1 MKKNQPLF
9 LAWTFLTILLLY
21 SWYRISALTGG
32 HFCYSLDDAFIH
44 MAVAK
49 NLGLHGVW
57 GITPDAFGS
66 ASSSPLYTI
75 LLASLFCIG
84 VNSYLAGLWINI
96 LAAYGVLF
104 TVHSILLKYALPA
117 IGRTIV
123 LLSLIILFPFTVII
137 LTGMEHLLHFWF
149 ALLFIQGIVEM
160 ISADNINGRKLLLVS
175 CWGALMVATRFE
187 GLFILGAACLLLL
200 FYKKIIAAF
209 TTGFVAAL
217 PVVIFAIISVAYGG
231 YILPNSVLLKSSGG
245 PAGPGALSHA
255 LQEIL
260 IYRLMYG
267 NSTIMGLFQ
276 ADKAYTGQSS
286 ISGTSLL
293 RILIIVPLLVVLVK
307 TKLSGNTTKQA
318 VNMGIILSIG
328 GALHLAL
335 AAVGWMFRY
344 EAYLIGLAIINIG
357 LLLWCLWPGITSL
370 YAGSVWPQRLVMVL
384 LLFFVASPLLARAMA
399 GYRSTYRAC
408 RNIYDQQVQ
417 MGRFL
422 QQYYPGVPV
431 AANDVGAVSFLSE
444 SRIVDIWGLGNNEI
458 ARSKLTGHYSAE
470 YLKKL
475 LKREKV
481 KIAVMY
487 PDWYEASLYQN
498 WAETGSWTIQDN
510 VVCADPTV
518 RFFALDSAD
527 APALKRN
534 LEAFQAQLPGSVN
547 VGYGVYKKM
556 AEK

>member
-1 MKKNQPLF
+1 MKKHQPLYI
-9 LAWTFLTILLLY
+9 AWTFLTVLLLY
-21 SWYRISALTGG
+21 SWYRIAALTGG

-66 ASSSPLYTI
+66 ASSSPLYTV
-75 LLASLFCIG
+75 LLASLFRIG

-96 LAAYGVLF
+96 IAAYGVLY
-104 TVHSILLKYALPA
+104 TVHRILLKYGLPA
-117 IGRTIV
+117 IGETIV
-123 LLSLIILFPFTVII
+123 LFSLIVLFPFTVII

-149 ALLFIQGIVEM
+149 ALLFIQGVVEM
-160 ISADNINGRKLLLVS
+160 ISAEYINTRKLLLVS
-175 CWGALMVATRFE
+175 LWGALMVATRFE

-200 FYKKIIAAF
+200 FYRKIIAAF

-217 PVVIFAIISVAYGG
+217 PVVIFAVISVAYGG

-245 PAGPGALSHA
+245 PAGPGALGHA
-255 LQEIL
+255 LQEIF

-307 TKLSGNTTKQA
+307 TKVSNTARQA

-344 EAYLIGLAIINIG
+344 EAYLIGLAIINIA
-357 LLLWCLWPGITSL
+357 LLLWCLWPGVTGL
-370 YAGSVWPQRLVMVL
+370 YSSSIWPQRLVMVI
-384 LLFFVASPLLARAMA
+384 LLFFVASPLLVRAMA

-431 AANDVGAVSFLSE
+431 AANDVGAVSFLSD

-458 ARSKLTGHYSAE
+458 AKSKLTGHYNAT
-470 YLKKL
+470 YLKEL
-475 LKREKV
+475 LKRENV
-481 KIAVMY
+481 KIAIIY
-487 PDWYEASLYQN
+487 PDWYDNALYHS

-534 LEAFQAQLPGSVN
+534 LEAFQAQLPGTVN
-547 VGYGVYKKM
+547 VGYGMYRKI